1 MGIADDLGYRFRT
14 PNPFQRLMQLFG
26 STALGAK
33 FFKVVLPRLDTL
45 VGRVTRGRHSAPG
58 VLAALPVLDIVTTG
72 RKSGQPRRTHLIAV
86 PHGDTLALLGTNFGQ
101 KSTPA
106 WVFNLEAESSLTVTY
121 RGTTV
126 AAVARAATPEEES
139 AVLARS
145 ESVYPGYRA
154 YQKRISG
161 RRLRIFLL
169 DPAG

>member
-14 PNPFQRLMQLFG
+14 PNPVQRLMQLFG

-33 FFKVVLPRLDTL
+33 FFKLVLPRLDTL

-72 RKSGQPRRTHLIAV
+72 RKSGQPRRTHLIAI
-86 PHGDTLALLGTNFGQ
+86 PHADTLALLGTNFGQ

-106 WVFNLEAESSLTVTY
+106 WVFNLEADPSLTVTY
-121 RGTTV
+121 RGATV
-126 AAVARAATPEEES
+126 AATGRPATPEEEA

-145 ESVYPGYRA
+145 ENVYPGYRA
-154 YQKRISG
+154 YQERISG

-169 DPAG
+169 EPAS